1 MEANVIN
8 STCTYRSN
16 EIKAALRA
24 AGVKP
29 GAACL
34 VHAALFALGW
44 PQDSANVAQTW
55 LEQLRE
61 VLGPGG
67 TLILPAFTYSYCRH
81 QVFDPL
87 TSKSKVSLL
96 ANYALKH
103 HLGYRTLDPNFSYII
118 IHGSAAHAHQVAS
131 YRFSNVSFDLEP
143 SIIALA
149 QELSAEA
156 LLVSVRDDKTVSPF
170 TCVHY
175 VEQELGRPCR
185 FMKRFV
191 GQTKLAG
198 QLQTTDS
205 YFYCR
210 LQVPNS
216 GFDWATY
223 HPASTT
229 RLGAGGIYCCNLCAY
244 LAQVRHNIKED
255 PWWGLQGPA
264 LSRAQCQELL
274 AQEQEV
280 CAPHEIVR
288 TYQPPI
294 KL

>member
-1 MEANVIN
+1 MDANVVN
-8 STCTYRSN
+8 LTCTYRSN
-16 EIKAALRA
+16 EIKAALSA

-118 IHGSAAHAHQVAS
+118 IPGSEEHAH
-131 YRFSNVSFDLEP
+131 
-143 SIIALA
+143 
-149 QELSAEA
+149 
-156 LLVSVRDDKTVSPF
+156 
-170 TCVHY
+170 
-175 VEQELGRPCR
+175 
-185 FMKRFV
+185 
-191 GQTKLAG
+191 
-198 QLQTTDS
+198 
-205 YFYCR
+205 
-210 LQVPNS
+210 
-216 GFDWATY
+216 
-223 HPASTT
+223 
-229 RLGAGGIYCCNLCAY
+229 
-244 LAQVRHNIKED
+244 
-255 PWWGLQGPA
+255 
-264 LSRAQCQELL
+264 
-274 AQEQEV
+274 
-280 CAPHEIVR
+280 
-288 TYQPPI
+288 
-294 KL
+294 